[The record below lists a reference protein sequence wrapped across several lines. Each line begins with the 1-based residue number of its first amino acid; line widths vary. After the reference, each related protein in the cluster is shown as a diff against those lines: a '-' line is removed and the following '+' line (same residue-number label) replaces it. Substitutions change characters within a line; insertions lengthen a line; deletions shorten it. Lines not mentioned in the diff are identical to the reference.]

1 MSIGASSGTTHARIS
16 SPPLSPRLYFLPISA
31 YLPEG
36 DVDEIVSTMTE
47 SLGSVQSIE
56 VSTSVRDTSVNGI
69 KIRNGDGIG
78 FLDGKLVSSQQ
89 TVIETFIQTLKLAD
103 AQDGEIL
110 TIYTGK
116 DMTEDDLE
124 SMESDLRHTFSEL
137 ELDIVDGGQPLYP
150 IVASLE

>member
-1 MSIGASSGTTHARIS
+1 MTIKNVD
-16 SPPLSPRLYFLPISA
+16 YFLGSKQTGIYFFFSNISM
-31 YLPEG
+31 L
-36 DVDEIVSTMTE
+36 
-47 SLGSVQSIE
+47 
-56 VSTSVRDTSVNGI
+56 
-69 KIRNGDGIG
+69 
-78 FLDGKLVSSQQ
+78 
-89 TVIETFIQTLKLAD
+89 IETFIQTLKLAD

-150 IVASLE
+150 FVASLE